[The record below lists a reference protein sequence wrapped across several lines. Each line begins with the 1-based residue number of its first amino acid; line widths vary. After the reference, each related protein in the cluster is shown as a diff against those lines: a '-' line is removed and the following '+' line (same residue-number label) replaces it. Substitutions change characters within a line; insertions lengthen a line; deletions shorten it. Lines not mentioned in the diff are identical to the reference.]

1 MTLTCVQYTL
11 WGKLDFWIFGFL
23 DFRIVGGLSSE
34 LWDLRTLPYVGA
46 LGGIILD
53 YCHNSNPNGG
63 SHQSRIKRSIQCSG
77 QLVF

>member
-11 WGKLDFWIFGFL
+11 WGKLDFWIF
-23 DFRIVGGLSSE
+23 GGLSSE